1 MTEGSCPIC
10 CLAWGSRGLYSWSPH
25 RIASICTQTIRC
37 IKTYRDSCS
46 VGNPFF
52 FKWVKIWLQVS
63 GMCMCVIYC
72 TCLQR
77 RSMCIRWAP
86 TRLLC
91 QSCAQAL
98 LVHTRGG
105 AVGILAARQPPWR
118 PSIDHLQGQ
127 KDMYLSIEIITPT
140 VQPSCTG
147 NVFYYLAKRREMWG
161 GK

>member
-1 MTEGSCPIC
+1 MQCWKP
-10 CLAWGSRGLYSWSPH
+10 L
-25 RIASICTQTIRC
+25 
-37 IKTYRDSCS
+37 
-46 VGNPFF
+46 F

-98 LVHTRGG
+98 LVHTRVG

-161 GK
+161 GGKVMRERREKNHWYMKRKRWHNIWYMSRGIFTPGKK